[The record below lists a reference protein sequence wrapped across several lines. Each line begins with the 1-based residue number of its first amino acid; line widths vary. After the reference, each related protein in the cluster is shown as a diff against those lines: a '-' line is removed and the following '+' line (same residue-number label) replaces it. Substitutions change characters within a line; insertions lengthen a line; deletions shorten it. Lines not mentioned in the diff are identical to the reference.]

1 MKNYCVITT
10 LAACLLLTAC
20 DKTPDFG
27 VTHSIDLTWTPC
39 GGTKAEDNEEK
50 TSWLVL
56 EHTPAGLGVTITNT
70 MMNCAI
76 NALGLTIDVNVEGN
90 VINYDI
96 HQRPLA
102 DCICLIEQI
111 SSTVEGLIEGNE
123 YILNY
128 NIDFGV
134 ALKPIRFK
142 YQSGLKKYVNV
153 QENIDESRYVL

>member
-1 MKNYCVITT
+1 
-10 LAACLLLTAC
+10 
-20 DKTPDFG
+20 
-27 VTHSIDLTWTPC
+27 
-39 GGTKAEDNEEK
+39 
-50 TSWLVL
+50 
-56 EHTPAGLGVTITNT
+56 
-70 MMNCAI
+70 MNCAI
-76 NALGLTIDVNVEGN
+76 NALGLTLDVNVEGN

-102 DCICLIEQI
+102 NCICLIEQI